1 MSDDWY
7 MMVIS
12 RRRKYLRKTL
22 KPKNLWST
30 KRDTTSIPRS
40 NPGFPRKLG
49 ITKNSQRFA
58 TPKKSRP
65 PELIQSNLRKMKRC
79 HSNKELFKGPVQ
91 SSNTKDSQSDAVYI
105 YVLYSFTIVRLL
117 VYPVPKPS
125 RLVNCWIS
133 LKFTGKTIKNTCTL
147 SQTLIP

>member
-1 MSDDWY
+1 MQ
-7 MMVIS
+7 
-12 RRRKYLRKTL
+12 KG
-22 KPKNLWST
+22 
-30 KRDTTSIPRS
+30 IPHLHPEAIPDFHES
-40 NPGFPRKLG
+40 LG
-49 ITKNSQRFA
+49 LPKNSQRFA

-105 YVLYSFTIVRLL
+105 YVLYSFTVVRLL

-125 RLVNCWIS
+125 PPGKLLN
-133 LKFTGKTIKNTCTL
+133 FTEIHW
-147 SQTLIP
+147 

>member
-1 MSDDWY
+1 MSDDWC

-12 RRRKYLRKTL
+12 RRWKCLRGNL
-22 KPKNLWST
+22 KNPNTLWSA
-30 KRDTTSIPRS
+30 KRDTTSTSRS

-58 TPKKSRP
+58 TPKSRP
-65 PELIQSNLRKMKRC
+65 PGLVQSNLRKMKRC

-105 YVLYSFTIVRLL
+105 YVLYSFTVVRLL

-133 LKFTGKTIKNTCTL
+133 LKFTGKTIQNYFHL
-147 SQTLIP
+147 

>member
-1 MSDDWY
+1 M
-7 MMVIS
+7 
-12 RRRKYLRKTL
+12 
-22 KPKNLWST
+22 
-30 KRDTTSIPRS
+30 DTTSIPRS

-105 YVLYSFTIVRLL
+105 YVLYSFTVVRLL

-125 RLVNCWIS
+125 LPGRMLN
-133 LKFTGKTIKNTCTL
+133 FTEIHR
-147 SQTLIP
+147 